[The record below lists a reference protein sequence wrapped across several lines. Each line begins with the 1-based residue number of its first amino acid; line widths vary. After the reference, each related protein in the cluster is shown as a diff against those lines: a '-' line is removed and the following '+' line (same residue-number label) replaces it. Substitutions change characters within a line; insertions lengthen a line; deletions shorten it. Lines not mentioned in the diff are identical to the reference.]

1 MTFARRALLLGAAA
15 TLSACTSLPPAA
27 EGEAPP
33 RTGRLLVRVE
43 ASGSSPAQQHSGAF
57 ELSGSAEQGQ
67 LRLLSPLG
75 TQVALARWSP
85 AGAELVDTSGTRRFT
100 DLDALALEALGEAIP
115 LGALPDWLA
124 ARPWPG
130 APSANGPGTGFT
142 QLGWAVDLSRFASDA
157 LVEARR
163 AAPPAVLLRAK
174 LDSAV

>member
-1 MTFARRALLLGAAA
+1 MTLALPALLLATAAA
-15 TLSACTSLPPAA
+15 LSACASLPPPAV
-27 EGEAPP
+27 GEAPP

-43 ASGSSPAQQHSGAF
+43 ARDGAPAQQHSGAF
-57 ELSGSAEQGQ
+57 ELRGSAEQGQ

-85 AGAELVDTSGTRRFT
+85 AGAELVDASGTRRFD
-100 DLDALALEALGEAIP
+100 DLDALAFEALGEAVP

-130 APSANGPGTGFT
+130 APSVNGPGDGFT
-142 QLGWAVDLSRFASDA
+142 QLGWTVDLSRFAADA
-157 LVEARR
+157 LIEARR